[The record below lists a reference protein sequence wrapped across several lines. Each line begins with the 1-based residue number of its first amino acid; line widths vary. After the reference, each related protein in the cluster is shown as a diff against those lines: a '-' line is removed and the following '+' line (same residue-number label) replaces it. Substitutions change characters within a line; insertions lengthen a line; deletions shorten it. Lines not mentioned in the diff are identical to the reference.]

1 MAIRSRI
8 AWRLSAVVVTLIS
21 GVAVLFGY
29 LNNLADQHYALEAA
43 REVSRFNSETI
54 LHGLRDRMMTRDTAG
69 IRERIQDLVEESPTY
84 IDIHLV
90 AHGGEIVASARGLAG
105 DTLTQNARPCR
116 FCHALADPSAGL
128 TIRSHDDVVV
138 LEGGARM
145 VSVVTPVLSE
155 PTCGSTA
162 CHAHEESNAVLG
174 LLQVDFSL
182 VLVDARIATRN
193 AHTLLAVILAVGLST
208 IAVFL
213 VTGRLLGKPIRTLA
227 TGMRR
232 IADEDFSFRFKVDR
246 NDEFASLATS
256 FSDMSSR
263 LERTLS
269 ELRDTRD
276 YLEGIIENS
285 ADIII
290 TVNPD
295 GLIETFNSGAELSL
309 GYSREE
315 VIGRR
320 IEMLFADPRE
330 REVAVSRLQHTDNVV
345 NYETHFRT
353 RDGEVRDVI
362 LTLSR
367 LRDPDGQAVGTFG
380 ISKDVTQER
389 NLQRQLILS
398 ERFAAVGQ
406 ALIGIQHAMKN
417 MLNRMMGGAYMVRT
431 GLGKDD
437 REMLQDG
444 WALVQ
449 EGIDHLTAMS
459 SHFLDYVK
467 EWRPELEWTDLS
479 GLVEGAVRAFEQAD
493 AGRGVKLEARLS
505 DEVPAV
511 LCDAKMIRSA
521 VTDLLSNALDACLN
535 KEYESGETPAIEVC
549 VVKPEGGSD
558 SLIEVRDNGCGMS
571 ERVRSSVFAPFFS
584 TKKKGGSGLG
594 LALTSRAIG
603 VHGGALEV
611 ESAVGQGSTFRI
623 SLPMDGPR
631 RDKEET
637 DGQEGASH

>member
-1 MAIRSRI
+1 
-8 AWRLSAVVVTLIS
+8 
-21 GVAVLFGY
+21 
-29 LNNLADQHYALEAA
+29 
-43 REVSRFNSETI
+43 
-54 LHGLRDRMMTRDTAG
+54 MMTRDTAG
-69 IRERIQDLVEESPTY
+69 IRERIQSLVEQSPSY
-84 IDIHLV
+84 VDIYLV
-90 AHGGEIVASARGLAG
+90 AHGGEIVASARGSAG
-105 DTLTQNARPCR
+105 DTLTQDARPCN
-116 FCHALADPSAGL
+116 FCHSLADLSSSL
-128 TIRSHDDVVV
+128 SIRSHDELVV
-138 LEGGARM
+138 LEGGDRV
-145 VSVVTPVLSE
+145 VSVITPVLNQ
-155 PTCGSTA
+155 PTCGSPT
-162 CHAHEESNAVLG
+162 CHAYDESNPVLG

-182 VLVDARIATRN
+182 ALVDARISKRN
-193 AHTLLAVILAVGLST
+193 VQTLLAIILAVSLSA

-213 VTGRLLGKPIRTLA
+213 LTGRLLGRPIRTLA

-232 IADEDFSFRFKVDR
+232 IADEDFSFRFQVDR
-246 NDEFASLATS
+246 NDEFASLATT

-263 LERTLS
+263 LATSLS

-295 GLIETFNSGAELSL
+295 GLIETFNSGAEGTL

-315 VIGRR
+315 VIGQR

-330 REVAVSRLQHTDNVV
+330 REVAIGQLQHTDNVV

-353 RDGEVRDVI
+353 KDGEVRDVI

-380 ISKDVTQER
+380 ISKDVSQEKS
-389 NLQRQLILS
+389 LQRQLILS

-437 REMLQDG
+437 RELIQDG

-467 EWRPELEWTDLS
+467 VWRPELEWTDLS
-479 GLVEGAVRAFEQAD
+479 ELVEGAVRSFEQAD
-493 AGRGVKLEARLS
+493 EGSEVDLRTQLS
-505 DEVPAV
+505 HGVPAV
-511 LCDAKMIRSA
+511 FCDPRMIRSA
-521 VTDLLSNALDACLN
+521 VADLLSNALDACRN
-535 KEYESGETPAIEVC
+535 REYESGETPAIEVC
-549 VVKPEGGSD
+549 VVSPEGESH
-558 SLIEVRDNGCGMS
+558 LLVEIRDNGCGMS
-571 ERVRSSVFAPFFS
+571 EKVKSSVFAPFFS

-603 VHGGALEV
+603 VHGGTVEV
-611 ESAVGQGSTFRI
+611 ESATGQGSTFRI
-623 SLPMDGPR
+623 TLPIDGPR
-631 RDKEET
+631 RAKEET
-637 DGQEGASH
+637 DGQEGTSH